1 MRAANRHISL
11 SGLSNRRHLWGE
23 QNMTD
28 DLQLLERYARQGSED
43 AFGQLV
49 ARHLNL
55 VYSAA
60 LRQVGGEASLAQ
72 DVAQLVFANLARKAP
87 VLCTQA
93 RARCS
98 AGADGG
104 AEFILA
110 GWLHRDT
117 RFTALELLRKES
129 RRRHR
134 EQEAVAMQLLDAQ
147 DPPADWTQIRPL
159 LDENLDRMPAAD
171 RDALLLRFFE
181 RRSFAEIGTALG
193 VGEEAARK
201 RVTRALDHLRELLA
215 RHGVTT
221 TAAALAGLLLN
232 QAVQAAPAGLA
243 AALTTAS
250 LAAAASATTLGTLI
264 QTMITSKAA
273 FGLLT
278 AATLGLT
285 ATVGLQHRSAQRLQ
299 TENAA
304 LRTQA
309 TQTPAVLPQP
319 AAANAA
325 QTAELARLRAEHA
338 ELLRLRGEVTSLR
351 RALADAAKATPSE
364 KKEVAVNSDPTP
376 EDEAR
381 ARAEEAKSLAI
392 ARMTYVKYWTL
403 AFVLYAGDHD
413 DQLPAAFDQAA
424 SYMPTDQTALL
435 STFTPDKFEILYQGR
450 LKDLKDPA
458 STILIR
464 EKEAW
469 SNASGTGM
477 ARTYAFADGHSEI
490 HLAPDGDFTA
500 WESTRIVAPATR

>member
-1 MRAANRHISL
+1 
-11 SGLSNRRHLWGE
+11 
-23 QNMTD
+23 MTD
-28 DLQLLERYARQGSED
+28 DLQLLERYARQGSEE

-72 DVAQLVFANLARKAP
+72 DVAQLVFTNLARKAP

-93 RARCS
+93 RARGS
-98 AGADGG
+98 LGADGG

-221 TAAALAGLLLN
+221 TAAALAGLLTS

-250 LAAAASATTLGTLI
+250 LAAASATSTLGTLL
-264 QTMITSKAA
+264 QTMITSKATL
-273 FGLLT
+273 GVLT

-304 LRTQA
+304 LRAQA
-309 TQTPAVLPQP
+309 TQAPAALPQP
-319 AAANAA
+319 AAANTAL
-325 QTAELARLRAEHA
+325 TAELARLRGEHA

-351 RALADAAKATPSE
+351 EALAGARAAASAQ
-364 KKEVAVNSDPTP
+364 KEAVTAAAPTP
-376 EDEAR
+376 DDEAR
-381 ARAEEAKSLAI
+381 ARAAEEKSLAI

-435 STFTPDKFEILYQGR
+435 STFSPDKFEILYHGR

-500 WESTRIVAPATR
+500 WESTRLVPPATR